1 VSRPI
6 RILVSGSR
14 DWKDRPTIAL
24 AISSYLRSVGTSIG
38 GAYPFPVV
46 IHGAARGADR
56 LADEIALGWGWT
68 PERHPVTPADWDQF
82 GKAAGHRRNRLMVEL
97 GADVLLAFPLGE
109 KGHSWVHEARACSRY
124 PGAGPAQVDRTN
136 RRSEPLMMLNVL
148 DTVLDGV
155 TEDDVQRAEW
165 SETDDE

>member
-109 KGHSWVHEARACSRY
+109 SKGTRGCMRLARA
-124 PGAGPAQVDRTN
+124 AGIPVPD
-136 RRSEPLMMLNVL
+136 PLKLIARIE
-148 DTVLDGV
+148 GV
-155 TEDDVQRAEW
+155 NH
-165 SETDDE
+165 